1 MKLQRLSMPA
11 FVLAVLLLI
20 VSVIHAQTVH
30 VVQPGDS
37 LFRIALQYG
46 VTVDAIIQA
55 NNIVNPNLI
64 IVGQELIIPTGDGTT
79 TVPATPQP
87 AATPPPAA
95 GGGAGGNT
103 TTTGGT
109 THIVQPGDSLF
120 RISLTYGVPVAQIV
134 AANNITNP
142 SLIYVGQE
150 LVIPGAGGTTTT
162 APPAGGTVVQPTAV
176 APAPTTAP
184 ASPPTGG
191 NLFPNPSFE
200 GNWYFYLYNEL
211 QVPEGWQVATDEGPV
226 TVTDDPGDVYFR
238 PEIRVVST
246 AALPESEHS
255 QFIFDGVK
263 TVKAFK
269 GGAPT
274 SFSMFTDVPLQP
286 GQYRMTINLFPDIV
300 AQYYPGG
307 RRDYSTHPLAAEY
320 RFINN
325 NGGTDW
331 GTLTPGQKNTRTY
344 EFTVTEPGTTR
355 LGASFRSRFVAANN
369 GYFLDNWSLER
380 IGN

>member
-1 MKLQRLSMPA
+1 MKIIRFLSPF
-11 FVLAVLLLI
+11 FVLVILLAAAGMVL
-20 VSVIHAQTVH
+20 AQTVH
-30 VVQPGDS
+30 IVQPGDS

-46 VTVDAIIQA
+46 VTVNDIVQA
-55 NNIVNPNLI
+55 NNILNPNLI
-64 IVGQELIIPTGDGTT
+64 YVGQELIIPTAGDSPGTNS
-79 TVPATPQP
+79 VLAPV
-87 AATPPPAA
+87 PPAPA
-95 GGGAGGNT
+95 VNPPGPPASNT
-103 TTTGGT
+103 GSTV
-109 THIVQPGDSLF
+109 HVVRPGDSLF
-120 RISLTYGVPVAQIV
+120 RISVTYGIPVAQII

-142 SLIYVGQE
+142 SLIFVGQQ
-150 LVIPGAGGTTTT
+150 LVIPGVSGSTTTSPQTTT
-162 APPAGGTVVQPTAV
+162 APVTTAPPPAPSEP
-176 APAPTTAP
+176 APAPTGA
-184 ASPPTGG
+184 
-191 NLFPNPSFE
+191 NLFPNASFE
-200 GNWYFYLYNEL
+200 GDWYFYLYNEL

-226 TVTDDPGDVYFR
+226 TVTDDPEDRYFR

-246 AALPESEHS
+246 AALPENEHA

-274 SFSMFTDVPLQP
+274 SFSLFTDVPLQP
-286 GQYRMTINLFPDIV
+286 GTYRMTINLFPDIV

-325 NGGTDW
+325 DGGTDW
-331 GTLTPGQKNTRTY
+331 ATLTPGQRNTRTY
-344 EFTVTEPGTTR
+344 EFSVSNPGTYR

-369 GYFLDNWSLER
+369 GYFLDSWSLER

>member
-1 MKLQRLSMPA
+1 MKIHRLSA
-11 FVLAVLLLI
+11 LVIATFCLVLFAGLVR
-20 VSVIHAQTVH
+20 AQTVH

-46 VTVDAIIQA
+46 VTVDAIVQA

-64 IVGQELIIPTGDGTT
+64 VVGQELVIPSTDGSVVTN
-79 TVPATPQP
+79 
-87 AATPPPAA
+87 PPAPQA
-95 GGGAGGNT
+95 TAVPVAPG
-103 TTTGGT
+103 TGTSGSTSTGT
-109 THIVQPGDSLF
+109 VVHVVQPGDSLF
-120 RISLTYGVPVAQIV
+120 RISVTYGVPMAQIV

-142 SLIYVGQE
+142 SIIYVGQE
-150 LVIPGAGGTTTT
+150 LVIPGASGSTT
-162 APPAGGTVVQPTAV
+162 
-176 APAPTTAP
+176 APAPTTTTTTTTTQPAPAPTSAPAP
-184 ASPPTGG
+184 AST

-200 GNWYFYLYNEL
+200 GDWYFYLYNEL
-211 QVPEGWQVATDEGPV
+211 QVPEGWQVATDEGAV
-226 TVTDDPGDVYFR
+226 TVTDDPNDVYFR

-246 AALPESEHS
+246 AALPENEHS

-286 GQYRMTINLFPDIV
+286 GRYRMTINLFPDIV

-307 RRDYSTHPLAAEY
+307 GRDYATHPLAAEY
-320 RFINN
+320 RIINN

-344 EFTVTEPGTTR
+344 EFTVDQAGTQR
-355 LGASFRSRFVAANN
+355 LGASFRSRFVNANN
-369 GYFLDNWSLER
+369 GFFLDDWRLER